1 MEKIVHSD
9 DAIRDFV
16 AFMEKRQRPLMFL
29 YFGDH
34 QPGISLNKYQS
45 PFSSPAYTT
54 QFTLRDNLKSGTS
67 IKSGELTDI
76 SFLGGMLL
84 ERANL
89 KVSPFYEANIKM
101 RHLCDGKLNDCE
113 DKQLLDGYRHY
124 VYHVLGVA
132 NKDEA
137 K

>member
-1 MEKIVHSD
+1 MEKIAHSD

-16 AFMEKRQRPLMFL
+16 SFMEKRQRPLMFL

-34 QPGISLNKYQS
+34 QPGISLDKYKS
-45 PFSSPAYTT
+45 TLSSPAYAT
-54 QFTLRDNLKSGTS
+54 QFTLRDNLKEGTA
-67 IKSGELTDI
+67 IKTGELTDI

-101 RHLCDGKLNDCE
+101 RH
-113 DKQLLDGYRHY
+113 
-124 VYHVLGVA
+124 
-132 NKDEA
+132 
-137 K
+137 